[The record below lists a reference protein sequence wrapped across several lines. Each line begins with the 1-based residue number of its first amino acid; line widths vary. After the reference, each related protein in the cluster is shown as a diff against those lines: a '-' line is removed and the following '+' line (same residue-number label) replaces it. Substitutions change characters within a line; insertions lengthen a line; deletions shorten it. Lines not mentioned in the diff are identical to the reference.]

1 MNSVAYLRQ
10 QFESND
16 SQAAH
21 RTPACPMSQSPKPLN
36 RRLRASIDAK
46 FSIDLTELGL
56 QNPDDAFADQVASG
70 KGIPETVIETPEPV
84 TALNVPDLSDE
95 SQSSTDTAGHSEIV
109 HVMTFAK
116 PEVMLSTLNK
126 AASVTKS
133 PPADLTQPFILA
145 HVEVREPRLEPD
157 KEDHGKPTESSRT
170 LHKAPQARASQL
182 STPTCTFTWTD
193 PPHELKSPS
202 SIVRSAFVLASAS
215 TTPIADRAD
224 ETTVVEPTTTA
235 VDSDI
240 AHSSA
245 LAPRFASQSLTHD
258 TTTNTSSVSARESRT
273 TTLQDFETSVLE
285 AGLVAGS
292 GDIVLGASRSTME
305 SEAQDTTTQT
315 RRESFT
321 YTSESDLGSKSLTQ
335 ERTRRKRLARLE
347 RKNINLPAEPFTG
360 DTAGSTEATTVEKD
374 AEFIPEPLVGKS
386 QSQPQVQAGHSID
399 PDQEGEP
406 STALN
411 FLVQVETATQTE
423 PLMTDQSNLIEEAV
437 STDDKVA
444 EVSRDGA
451 KVAVIE
457 GEALDIQ
464 NNNTKGIAKVD
475 EGESRVPNTTPDAIE
490 EVLLDTKAASQ
501 PEMVQT
507 EDHAAQD
514 SKGGDDDMV
523 VVQETIRAA
532 GQTAI
537 EDVSTD
543 VATDSALINKTEE
556 NESRLIVDGEGPMP
570 NKPTEGPV
578 GEDSVP
584 DNATAEDNPAEQA
597 ETGGLEPGE
606 EAVGDRSTEK
616 MSTEAVVVETTPDQA
631 PETEKNSD
639 GAEIIE
645 ASLDRQSVEEGKDNA
660 SVDAAMVESVPAEAD
675 TSADTYVDG
684 NTIAEEGPAD
694 AAVREPIVNGPPP
707 VDTPRVE
714 PGLGPDPE
722 SGTPTAGR
730 KSKRS
735 VARNR
740 NVPPAAAHRREKS
753 KDKHRAAVWERDTL
767 PSRSYRG
774 PVLEKN
780 RGEGGLFE
788 SAIARQ
794 IQKTKEAR
802 AARRDTEENKEYK
815 EARRQ
820 RRKEHEKR
828 DAEEREAR
836 SWDHA
841 EMKKQEDIE
850 SAYEASPGT
859 KKGSSSRGS
868 GEQPPES
875 RHERTE
881 GSQRKSVRHRTR
893 ASGDS
898 TSQQSDTDKP
908 RPALL
913 ARLTSTGESDTRGPL
928 FKLNIAKAGGYESQ
942 DMPRS
947 RPTTAESNNPDN
959 LLDGGDARQ
968 GHDRQRRRRPRKAS
982 GELSTTL
989 DKGSQHESRFRAQPT
1004 REEGRG
1010 EHHGPRSNNSAR
1022 RSTNATQDD
1031 TPPGLKL
1038 LRSIKAVLT
1047 LK

>member
-1 MNSVAYLRQ
+1 MT
-10 QFESND
+10 
-16 SQAAH
+16 H
-21 RTPACPMSQSPKPLN
+21 MSK
-36 RRLRASIDAK
+36 D
-46 FSIDLTELGL
+46 
-56 QNPDDAFADQVASG
+56 
-70 KGIPETVIETPEPV
+70 
-84 TALNVPDLSDE
+84 
-95 SQSSTDTAGHSEIV
+95 
-109 HVMTFAK
+109 HV
-116 PEVMLSTLNK
+116 
-126 AASVTKS
+126 
-133 PPADLTQPFILA
+133 
-145 HVEVREPRLEPD
+145 
-157 KEDHGKPTESSRT
+157 
-170 LHKAPQARASQL
+170 
-182 STPTCTFTWTD
+182 
-193 PPHELKSPS
+193 
-202 SIVRSAFVLASAS
+202 
-215 TTPIADRAD
+215 
-224 ETTVVEPTTTA
+224 
-235 VDSDI
+235 
-240 AHSSA
+240 
-245 LAPRFASQSLTHD
+245 
-258 TTTNTSSVSARESRT
+258 
-273 TTLQDFETSVLE
+273 
-285 AGLVAGS
+285 
-292 GDIVLGASRSTME
+292 
-305 SEAQDTTTQT
+305 
-315 RRESFT
+315 
-321 YTSESDLGSKSLTQ
+321 
-335 ERTRRKRLARLE
+335 
-347 RKNINLPAEPFTG
+347 
-360 DTAGSTEATTVEKD
+360 
-374 AEFIPEPLVGKS
+374 
-386 QSQPQVQAGHSID
+386 
-399 PDQEGEP
+399 
-406 STALN
+406 
-411 FLVQVETATQTE
+411 
-423 PLMTDQSNLIEEAV
+423 
-437 STDDKVA
+437 
-444 EVSRDGA
+444 
-451 KVAVIE
+451 
-457 GEALDIQ
+457 
-464 NNNTKGIAKVD
+464 
-475 EGESRVPNTTPDAIE
+475 
-490 EVLLDTKAASQ
+490 
-501 PEMVQT
+501 
-507 EDHAAQD
+507 AQD

-537 EDVSTD
+537 EDVSID
-543 VATDSALINKTEE
+543 VATDSALINQKEE
-556 NESRLIVDGEGPMP
+556 NENRLIVDGEGPIP
-570 NKPTEGPV
+570 NKPTEGPI

-597 ETGGLEPGE
+597 ETEGLEPGE
-606 EAVGDRSTEK
+606 KAVGDRSTEK
-616 MSTEAVVVETTPDQA
+616 MSTEAVVVETTPDQP
-631 PETEKNSD
+631 PETKKDSD
-639 GAEIIE
+639 SAEIIE

-740 NVPPAAAHRREKS
+740 KVPPTATEAGTAATAAAHRREKS

-802 AARRDTEENKEYK
+802 AARRDTEEYKEYK

-820 RRKEHEKR
+820 RRKGHEKR

-836 SWDHA
+836 TWDYA

-850 SAYEASPGT
+850 SAYEASSGT

-881 GSQRKSVRHRTR
+881 GSQRKPGRHRTR

-898 TSQQSDTDKP
+898 TSQQSDTDKS

-928 FKLNIAKAGGYESQ
+928 FKLNMAKAGGYESQ

-947 RPTTAESNNPDN
+947 RSTTAESNNPDN
-959 LLDGGDARQ
+959 LLDGGDAHQ
-968 GHDRQRRRRPRKAS
+968 GHDRQRRRRQRKAS

-1010 EHHGPRSNNSAR
+1010 EHYGPRSNNSAR

-1047 LK
+1047 SK